1 MEISNNEDENR
12 ININISENISVYNS
26 GDQGLEDGLNKKLH
40 LNVRYCSSKEI
51 PLFILGVIFSALS
64 GLSPPVFLLFFSL
77 ALQTMPG
84 PDSDINEQNQFM
96 IYIYCLV
103 GVTFN
108 AAVST
113 WVSISIFEGLAE
125 YYVRNVKKACFKA
138 LSSMDENW
146 FCKND
151 SGKISSK
158 IIANCVLIREGYG
171 LKLSLLCSNI
181 SQFIFG
187 FVVGYYRGWKMAL
200 VMSASL
206 PFVAAA
212 GFVII
217 KIHRIWGKTTQEV
230 YSKSGA
236 IAFEALKEIKTVQ
249 SLRIENIIFEKYYE
263 LIKEVEATGTRA
275 SSFIALGMGIVSFVV
290 FASYSLGFWYGGEI
304 IANSIESGCKGVDNL
319 NCFTVANVI
328 SIFFSITNAS
338 IALGQSTPSIGSLVK
353 GITALKELEVLFE
366 SPIISSENEEV
377 EVNHK
382 KLRGEIEFCN
392 VNFYYPNGEYI
403 LKNFNLKIEAG
414 ETIAFVG
421 TSGCGKSSIVKLIT
435 RLLDIHG
442 GSILI
447 DKKDIRSYN
456 PSFIRDQISVVQQHS
471 PLFFDSI
478 RQNIAY
484 GNPFS
489 TDSDIIRSTE
499 ISLSSEFI
507 NNLPDGLD
515 TIIGNGG
522 HQLSGGQKQRLCIA
536 RAILRDS
543 PIFIF
548 DEATSALD
556 IHTEMKLQNSLES
569 HLKLKR
575 STVILIAHRLQTVRH
590 ADRIL
595 ILEKTQD
602 QGLMIMEQGSHNYL
616 MNISDG
622 IYKNL
627 VESITA
633 DGSIIPYNSVQ
644 SNYTYNTSL
653 ASSIHDR
660 TLLKLKTQYV
670 NQQLDDSTALTE
682 MNGNLD
688 VRLDYWSNLLEYKET
703 RDYYDMTKEIIAE
716 NIKSFKVKIP
726 IVSRRKLFTLIN
738 PDLKY
743 LFFGSIAAAAQGSTF
758 PIMAFLIGKYVSAT
772 ELYSADAVRSK
783 TSIYSLYLLI
793 LAISIFITTFLQNNF
808 LQIAGERL
816 IRRLRAECFY
826 SMLFQDISFHQ
837 NSVNRPI
844 KLCSILAENVI
855 FTKGLV
861 GENLGLCIQNLATV
875 IFGFIIAFTGSIE
888 LTLVMAGFLLILIPT
903 GYYQVKMMR
912 RTTNRYTGKGED
924 IPVYKKYQ
932 HSILYLQEILQMHTT
947 IILYNLQA
955 IFMRNYRRSVRYEYL
970 KGLIDVSLV
979 GFFWGLGQA
988 AQNAAQTFALW
999 YGTQMLM
1006 QQKLRKGEIIQTI
1019 LALILAAASVCRS
1032 QIYGTDKKRA
1042 KIAACEIFD
1051 IIDRIP
1057 KIQHKSFIRLEER
1070 LNEFYKVNKLAEHNK
1085 YRSFIYNTKINMIL
1099 FYNLLLRKFKSISPK
1114 KIKQIQDKININMNL
1129 PISNYCIEFSNV
1141 NFGYSHKN
1149 FGLILS
1155 SLSFEILSGEIVGFV
1170 GSSGCG
1176 KTTILELIER
1186 FYDLYDKEF
1195 DSLENLKPY
1204 KKPKSTYLD
1213 TNFIRKKHGTIYLG
1227 GQNIQDL
1234 DVGYLRSFIAYIPQD
1249 VALFT
1254 GTIEENIKLGNLDA
1268 SFEEVLDAAEKA
1280 HVVEFVNKLPDGF
1293 LTIVGN
1299 GGLELS
1305 GGQKQRIGIA
1315 RALLQKAPILLLDE
1329 ITSALDLQ
1337 SEMSIQKSLDAI
1349 IKEGKQTII
1358 FVAHRLSTLRSCSR
1372 LFILGDGD
1380 GDAEGS
1386 TLIESGSHKEVSI
1399 RNN

>member
-1 MEISNNEDENR
+1 MEISNNESENGVHT
-12 ININISENISVYNS
+12 NISEDISTYNN
-26 GDQGLEDGLNKKLH
+26 GGQNLEDSLNKKLN
-40 LNVRYCSSKEI
+40 LNVKYCSSREI
-51 PLFILGVIFSALS
+51 PLFILGIIFSALS

-108 AAVST
+108 AAIST
-113 WVSISIFEGLAE
+113 WVSISLFEGLAE

-151 SGKISSK
+151 PGKISSK

-171 LKLSLLCSNI
+171 LKLSLLYSNI

-206 PFVAAA
+206 PFVAVA

-217 KIHRIWGKTTQEV
+217 KIHKIWGKTTQEV
-230 YSKSGA
+230 YSQSGA

-249 SLRIENIIFEKYYE
+249 SLRIENMTFEKYYE
-263 LIKEVEATGTRA
+263 LIKKVESAGTRA

-319 NCFTVANVI
+319 KCFTVANVI

-353 GITALKELEVLFE
+353 GIAALKELEVLFE
-366 SPIISSENEEV
+366 SPIINSENEEV

-382 KLRGEIEFCN
+382 KLRGEIEFRN
-392 VNFYYPNGEYI
+392 VNFHYPNGEYI

-421 TSGCGKSSIVKLIT
+421 TSGCGKSSIIKLIT
-435 RLLDIHG
+435 RLFDINS

-447 DKKDIRSYN
+447 DNKDIRDYN
-456 PSFIRDQISVVQQHS
+456 PSFIRDQISVVQQHT

-507 NNLPDGLD
+507 NNLPNGLD
-515 TIIGNGG
+515 TIVGSGG

-536 RAILRDS
+536 RAILRNS

-569 HLKLKR
+569 YLKLKR

-602 QGLMIMEQGSHNYL
+602 QGVVIMEQGSHDYL
-616 MNISDG
+616 MSISNG

-627 VESITA
+627 VESMTV
-633 DGSIIPYNSVQ
+633 DNNIIPYNSIQ
-644 SNYTYNTSL
+644 SGYIYTSL
-653 ASSIHDR
+653 VSSMHDR
-660 TLLKLKTQYV
+660 TLMKLKTQYLDK
-670 NQQLDDSTALTE
+670 QLNDSTVLAE

-688 VRLDYWSNLLEYKET
+688 VRLDYWTNLLEYKET
-703 RDYYDMTKEIIAE
+703 RDYYDMTKEIMVE
-716 NIKSFKVKIP
+716 HIKNFKVKIP
-726 IVSRRKLFTLIN
+726 IVSRQKLFTLIS

-758 PIMAFLIGKYVSAT
+758 PIMALLIGKYVSAT
-772 ELYSADAVRSK
+772 ELHSAVAVRSK

-793 LAISIFITTFLQNNF
+793 LAICILITTFLQNNF

-816 IRRLRAECFY
+816 IRRLRAESFY

-837 NSVNRPI
+837 NSVNSPI

-855 FTKGLV
+855 FAKGLV
-861 GENLGLCIQNLATV
+861 GENLGLCIQNLATI
-875 IFGFIIAFTGSIE
+875 IFGFVIAFTGSIE

-924 IPVYKKYQ
+924 IPAYKKYQ

-955 IFMRNYRRSVRYEYL
+955 VFMRNYRRSVRYEYL

-999 YGTQMLM
+999 YGAQMLM
-1006 QQKLRKGEIIQTI
+1006 QQKLGKGEIIQTI

-1057 KIQHKSFIRLEER
+1057 KIKHRNFIRLEDR
-1070 LNEFYKVNKLAEHNK
+1070 LSKFYKVNKPVGHNK

-1099 FYNLLLRKFKSISPK
+1099 FYNLLLRKFESISPK
-1114 KIKQIQDKININMNL
+1114 KIRQIQDEINTNMNI

-1141 NFGYSHKN
+1141 NFGYSHKD

-1155 SLSFEILSGEIVGFV
+1155 SLSFKILSGEVVGFV

-1195 DSLENLKPY
+1195 GSVEDLKPY
-1204 KKPKSTYLD
+1204 KEPENTHLD
-1213 TNFIRKKHGTIYLG
+1213 TNFIREKHGVIYLD
-1227 GQNIQDL
+1227 GQNIQDF
-1234 DVGYLRSFIAYIPQD
+1234 DIGYLRSFIAYIPQD

-1254 GTIEENIKLGNLDA
+1254 GTIEENIKLGNLGA
-1268 SFEEVLDAAEKA
+1268 SFDEVLDAAEKA

-1293 LTIVGN
+1293 LTIV
-1299 GGLELS
+1299 S
-1305 GGQKQRIGIA
+1305 
-1315 RALLQKAPILLLDE
+1315 LLIY
-1329 ITSALDLQ
+1329 
-1337 SEMSIQKSLDAI
+1337 
-1349 IKEGKQTII
+1349 
-1358 FVAHRLSTLRSCSR
+1358 LST
-1372 LFILGDGD
+1372 
-1380 GDAEGS
+1380 
-1386 TLIESGSHKEVSI
+1386 K
-1399 RNN
+1399 